1 MASELPNKNQ
11 IKLITT
17 DLDGTLLDDNGQ
29 VSERTASVIRK
40 VLEKYPNVHFV
51 LASGRA
57 RPATMKIREAL
68 GLIGRSNT
76 ESLLCNGCILY
87 DSEGNILWQ
96 STLPKEFVL
105 KVHNLFKEDPEGVY
119 FYSSGDDAI
128 MFNEKWAKISNER
141 FQEHTV
147 LVDKDEYIKKV
158 ESGEAYVNKVGVV
171 VTEGKKIEE
180 FKKRLVEYSKEY
192 NLEYA
197 YSTSFF
203 LEFMPPKTNKG
214 TALDQLLKILHI
226 QKEEALAFG
235 DGGNDVDL
243 LKSSGWPVAVD
254 NACDALKAIAKLTTK
269 SNIEDGVADMM
280 EKIFLKDE

>member
-1 MASELPNKNQ
+1 MANELPDKTQ

-17 DLDGTLLDDNGQ
+17 DLDGTLLDENGQ
-29 VSERTASVIRK
+29 VSERTASIIRK

-68 GLIGRSNT
+68 GLIGRPNT

-96 STLPKEFVL
+96 STLPKEFVV

-158 ESGEAYVNKVGVV
+158 ESSEAYVNKVGVV

-180 FKKRLVEYSKEY
+180 FKKRLIEYSKEY

-214 TALDQLLKILHI
+214 TALDQLLKILNI
-226 QKEEALAFG
+226 QKSEALAFG

-280 EKIFLKDE
+280 KKIFLKDE

>member
-1 MASELPNKNQ
+1 M
-11 IKLITT
+11 
-17 DLDGTLLDDNGQ
+17 
-29 VSERTASVIRK
+29 SERTASIIRK

-68 GLIGRSNT
+68 GLIGRPNT

-96 STLPKEFVL
+96 STLPKEFVV

-158 ESGEAYVNKVGVV
+158 ESSEAYVNKVGVV
-171 VTEGKKIEE
+171 VTEGKKIEGKYYN
-180 FKKRLVEYSKEY
+180 KK
-192 NLEYA
+192 
-197 YSTSFF
+197 
-203 LEFMPPKTNKG
+203 
-214 TALDQLLKILHI
+214 
-226 QKEEALAFG
+226 
-235 DGGNDVDL
+235 
-243 LKSSGWPVAVD
+243 
-254 NACDALKAIAKLTTK
+254 KL
-269 SNIEDGVADMM
+269 
-280 EKIFLKDE
+280 